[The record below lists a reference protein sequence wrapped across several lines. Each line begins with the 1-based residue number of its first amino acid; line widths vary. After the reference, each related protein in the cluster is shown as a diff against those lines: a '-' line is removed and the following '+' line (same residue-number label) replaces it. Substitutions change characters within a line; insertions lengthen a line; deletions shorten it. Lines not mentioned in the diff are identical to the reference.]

1 MVWVMISPLLIED
14 ASTHTEQ
21 NSHGRLFGYQGHELS
36 FKMANSALLPAA
48 VVSLSFNSKA
58 DGAE

>member
-1 MVWVMISPLLIED
+1 MISPLLIED

-36 FKMANSALLPAA
+36 FKMANYALLPAA